1 MRSVLTQQPP
11 HGCFAP
17 AGQPAAVCLGPAPG
31 ASAAFA
37 GERLAVDDEGL
48 DAWHRRQGAMQ
59 LIAEA
64 AALLHDDELPSLFAE
79 VVDEVVK
86 LIQTAFA
93 QIMCLTEA
101 EGGEDVAAGL
111 VAVDAHMHERGLV
124 TSHQGFAQG
133 GLELLGENGRG
144 AGHGSTGAVGALGL
158 RGWRWRR
165 PCPGLD
171 RGLGA
176 GGFRSLRQWA

>member
-1 MRSVLTQQPP
+1 
-11 HGCFAP
+11 
-17 AGQPAAVCLGPAPG
+17 
-31 ASAAFA
+31 
-37 GERLAVDDEGL
+37 
-48 DAWHRRQGAMQ
+48 MQ
-59 LIAEA
+59 FIAEA

-111 VAVDAHMHERGLV
+111 VTVDAHMHERGLV
-124 TSHQGFAQG
+124 TSSKGFAQG

-144 AGHGSTGAVGALGL
+144 AGHGSTGVIGA
-158 RGWRWRR
+158 RGWRGWR
-165 PCPGLD
+165 
-171 RGLGA
+171 
-176 GGFRSLRQWA
+176 

>member
-1 MRSVLTQQPP
+1 MLTQQPP

-48 DAWHRRQGAMQ
+48 DAWHRRQSAMQ
-59 LIAEA
+59 FIAEA
-64 AALLHDDELPSLFAE
+64 AALLHDDELQSLFNE
-79 VVDEVVK
+79 VTDEVVK
-86 LIQTAFA
+86 LLQTALA
-93 QIMCLTEA
+93 QIVCMTQA

-111 VAVDAHMHERGLV
+111 VAIDAHMHERRLV
-124 TSHQGFAQG
+124 TSLRGFAQG

-144 AGHGSTGAVGALGL
+144 AGSGNAGAARAWGWAGRRWHGA
-158 RGWRWRR
+158 
-165 PCPGLD
+165 CPGSD
-171 RGLGA
+171 RGLGVECF
-176 GGFRSLRQWA
+176 GSLRQGA